1 MSKDFE
7 QVTVQLLEVT
17 NEWMYSNPTG
27 LFNLSAADKA
37 MRTGGGFQQMTYEQ
51 FKNIQEGAQTQTEE
65 QPAENAEQE
74 PTIDLQNAL
83 KRGAVLLKV
92 QLLSRCDKMRKV
104 YVTLKVE
111 DNERKNVNFP
121 LSRISKC
128 IFNNGNE
135 TIFVFQKIDPTKEG
149 WGDISM
155 EVTAKDSQ
163 SKQVTGNAVTS
174 SGSYSTTTGG
184 NYGAGKMTQDEPLGP
199 RNAPATPVK
208 VDYDSKIP
216 CQNCGEFCDFG
227 QDYCHKC
234 GEPVTLDD
242 SAEGP
247 AFTGHDFMASY
258 YNT

>member
-92 QLLSRCDKMRKV
+92 QLLSR
-104 YVTLKVE
+104 
-111 DNERKNVNFP
+111 
-121 LSRISKC
+121 
-128 IFNNGNE
+128 
-135 TIFVFQKIDPTKEG
+135 
-149 WGDISM
+149 
-155 EVTAKDSQ
+155 
-163 SKQVTGNAVTS
+163 VTGS
-174 SGSYSTTTGG
+174 PHLW
-184 NYGAGKMTQDEPLGP
+184 E
-199 RNAPATPVK
+199 
-208 VDYDSKIP
+208 
-216 CQNCGEFCDFG
+216 
-227 QDYCHKC
+227 
-234 GEPVTLDD
+234 EPVSVPDLLICLCRSVVYIIKNCIILYAKSDQL
-242 SAEGP
+242 SKS
-247 AFTGHDFMASY
+247 FTTIIVNSSPQFQQSLQESFIA
-258 YNT
+258 

>member
-27 LFNLSAADKA
+27 LFNLSTADKA
-37 MRTGGGFQQMTYEQ
+37 MRTGGGFAQMTYEQ
-51 FKNIQEGAQTQTEE
+51 YKNIQTGASTQNEE
-65 QPAENAEQE
+65 PDAEVDVQE

-83 KRGAVLLKV
+83 KRGAVLLRV

-111 DNERKNVNFP
+111 NNERKNVNFP
-121 LSRISKC
+121 LSRTSKC

-163 SKQVTGNAVTS
+163 SNKVAGTAVTS
-174 SGSYSTTTGG
+174 SGSYSTTTSG
-184 NYGAGKMTQDEPLGP
+184 NYGAGKMTQNEPLGP
-199 RNAPATPVK
+199 RNAPAVSVK
-208 VDYDSKIP
+208 VDYDSKVP
-216 CQNCGEFCDFG
+216 CQSCGEPCDYG